1 MSIHVVNVKAIPGKE
16 RKNNKCTV
24 TFVPTEYDLLIKLV
38 SLVFMNNPDVL
49 FGWEIEK
56 KIPGVTLYNAAMPSV
71 YQLYK
76 HYLDAR
82 CHVLIQTTV
91 MI

>member
-1 MSIHVVNVKAIPGKE
+1 MSKQSQARK
-16 RKNNKCTV
+16 RKNNMQRYLCSYK
-24 TFVPTEYDLLIKLV
+24 YDLLIKLV

-56 KIPGVTLYNAAMPSV
+56 NSWGYIVQRCNALGIPIIPLSRYPLSRI
-71 YQLYK
+71 K
-76 HYLDAR
+76 F
-82 CHVLIQTTV
+82 QTAV